1 MCLTWRAEQASHL
14 LSFWLRD
21 AKAFLYIFKIKNEC
35 KTRKKTESMP
45 VILTPCGWILNWT
58 TDDLVVYKRNNKD
71 VKFYGKSDR
80 EILNLFKTNP
90 ERMIYDIEEDGEV
103 MELLLHTSESPPKFY
118 RLYQKFAP
126 PPAF

>member
-1 MCLTWRAEQASHL
+1 
-14 LSFWLRD
+14 
-21 AKAFLYIFKIKNEC
+21 
-35 KTRKKTESMP
+35 MP

-118 RLYQKFAP
+118 RLYQNLPHHRPSDWDATSHIQAHFGGQTYN
-126 PPAF
+126 F